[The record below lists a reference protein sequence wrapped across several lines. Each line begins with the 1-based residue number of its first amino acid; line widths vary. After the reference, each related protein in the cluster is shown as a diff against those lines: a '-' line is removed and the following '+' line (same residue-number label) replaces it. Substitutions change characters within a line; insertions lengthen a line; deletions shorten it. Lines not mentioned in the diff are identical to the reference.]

1 MQTSSFYFY
10 LYNLKKHIIK
20 MKLKTIL
27 MTAAISSALCA
38 GAQKPNNI
46 VYEAIEAMTSDPF
59 FFNAQIGVLAV
70 DIATGNTIAEYN
82 PDMSLTPASNMKLFS
97 TAAALEM
104 YGPDYTFD
112 TKLYYTGSIDK
123 NGRLRGNII
132 IKGGGDPTMGSKYYD
147 IDHTYNDKFVQ
158 AIIKAGIK
166 TVSGN
171 IIADATIYQKEMVPT
186 TWSWEDMG
194 NYYGAVPSGICCNDN
209 VVTLH
214 FRTGAKGSLAE
225 YVNSEP
231 FIPGMSVISCATA
244 ENIRRENTNVFGKA
258 YQLEKMIAGPMP
270 MNTPDVTVRAIM
282 PDPARFVA
290 EKLKNSLDDAGV
302 PVYGNV
308 LTAFDTTYVVDE
320 RKPHEILTLKSPTLA
335 DIVKMTNL
343 YSINLFAEHCLCLVG
358 LKQVKTTDVTTAANS
373 LMYWW
378 NTKGMDTKGLSIN
391 DGCGLSHYDIA
402 TPRQLCYL
410 LRYMRNNG
418 QYYKEFNESL
428 TMCGGK
434 GTMGSMCRNTRA
446 FNNARGKSGTI
457 RRVKSYSG
465 YVTSLSGKEI
475 AFSIITNN
483 FTCTG
488 NEARVRMEKIIAA
501 LADYND

>member
-1 MQTSSFYFY
+1 
-10 LYNLKKHIIK
+10 
-20 MKLKTIL
+20 MKLKALL
-27 MTAAISSALCA
+27 MTAIVSAAISVN
-38 GAQKPNNI
+38 AQTKNN
-46 VYEAIEAMTSDPF
+46 VSLAIEAMASDPN
-59 FFNAQIGVLAV
+59 FFNAQIGVLAI
-70 DIATGNTIAEYN
+70 DINTGKTIAEYN

-97 TAAALEM
+97 TAAALEL
-104 YGPDYTFD
+104 YGPEYTFD
-112 TKLYYTGSIDK
+112 TKLLYTGTIDK
-123 NGRLRGNII
+123 NGRLRGNIF
-132 IKGGGDPTMGSKYYD
+132 IKGGGDPTMGSKYFD
-147 IDHTYNDKFVQ
+147 LDFAYNTKFVD
-158 AIIKAGIK
+158 ALIKAGVK

-171 IIADATIYQKEMVPT
+171 IIADASIYEKEMIPT

-194 NYYGAVPSGICCNDN
+194 NYYGAVPSGICTNDN

-214 FRTGAKGSLAE
+214 FDTGAKGEFAI
-225 YVNSEP
+225 YKYSEP
-231 FIPGMSVISCATA
+231 EIPGMTVISRATA

-258 YQLEKMIAGPMP
+258 YQMEKMIAGPMP
-270 MNTPDVTVRAIM
+270 MNTKDVTVRAIM
-282 PDPARFVA
+282 PDPARYVA
-290 EKLKNSLDDAGV
+290 QQLKMSLEEQGI

-308 LTAFDTTYVVDE
+308 LTTFDTTYVPDE
-320 RKPHEILTLKSPTLA
+320 RKPKEILTIKSPSLA
-335 DIVKMTNL
+335 EIIKMTNL
-343 YSINLFAEHCLCLVG
+343 YSVNLFAEHCLCLVG

-378 NTKGMDTKGLSIN
+378 ATKGMDTKGLSIN

-410 LRYMRNNG
+410 LKYMKTTG

-446 FNNARGKSGTI
+446 VNNARGKSGTI

-488 NEARVRMEKIIAA
+488 NEARTRMEKIISA
-501 LADYND
+501 LADYNE